1 MRVGVDPPPPFSLI
15 SVAVLTRVGDAVLGA
30 VCAQLQRV
38 FVRALAADYKR
49 WASDA
54 GYRQRRAA
62 WQAAGG
68 DGEDEARVADESE
81 A

>member
-1 MRVGVDPPPPFSLI
+1 MGVDPPPPFSRL
-15 SVAVLTRVGDAVLGA
+15 SVALLERVGDAVLGA

-49 WASDA
+49 WACDEE
-54 GYRQRRAA
+54 YRLRRAA
-62 WQAAGG
+62 WQAVGGG
-68 DGEDEARVADESE
+68 DDGVARAAAESSSE